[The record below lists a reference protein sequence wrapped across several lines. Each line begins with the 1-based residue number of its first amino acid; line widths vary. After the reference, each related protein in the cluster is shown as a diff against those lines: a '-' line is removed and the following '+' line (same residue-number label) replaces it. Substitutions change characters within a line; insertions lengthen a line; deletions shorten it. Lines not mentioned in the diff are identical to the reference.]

1 MGEGILFTYSKGVLA
16 LDGILPLWKPKG
28 MTSHDCVFKARKL
41 LQTKKIGHTGT
52 LDPDVEGVLPLCI
65 GQATKVVPYLTDTS
79 KTYVAE
85 VTLGTST
92 ETEDKSGEVIAEKQ
106 ITEPISVAAIEKV
119 LQSFLGETEQIPPM
133 YSAVKVG
140 GRKLYEY
147 ARQGQVVERP
157 IRRITIHSIDL
168 HKDSVRVDGSVFGFT
183 VSCSKGTYI
192 RTLCVDI
199 GKALGYPAHM
209 SNLVRTQA
217 GAFSAQ
223 DTVTFAKI
231 EEAMEAGTIEQLLQ
245 PVTKAVDYLPL
256 IEADAE
262 IEQKVRFGQRLPR
275 PAEADLYR
283 VQRGEQLLGIYE
295 THPSY
300 SQLLKPK
307 RVFVSGKAGGTDAND

>member
-1 MGEGILFTYSKGVLA
+1 MNGILA
-16 LDGILPLWKPKG
+16 LWKPKG
-28 MTSHDCVFKARKL
+28 MTSHDCVFKARKI

-65 GQATKVVPYLTDTS
+65 GQATKIVPYLTDTS

-85 VTLGTST
+85 ITLGTAT
-92 ETEDKSGEVIAEKQ
+92 ETEDKSGDVIEEKQ
-106 ITEPISVAAIEKV
+106 VTEAISLQSIEKV
-119 LQSFLGETEQIPPM
+119 LQAFTGEIEQIPPM
-133 YSAVKVG
+133 YSAVKVN

-147 ARQGQVVERP
+147 ARKGEQVERP
-157 IRRITIHSIDL
+157 VRFVTIHDIILD
-168 HKDSVRVDGSVFGFT
+168 KDSVNEYGSVFRFT

-209 SNLVRTQA
+209 SDLERIQA
-217 GAFSAQ
+217 GAFRTQ
-223 DTVTFAKI
+223 DTVTFAKM
-231 EEAMEAGTIEQLLQ
+231 EEAMKDGSMERLLQ
-245 PVTKAVDYLPL
+245 PITKAIEFMPL
-256 IEADAE
+256 IEANEE
-262 IEQKVRFGQRLPR
+262 IELKVRYGQRLKR

-283 VQRGEQLLGIYE
+283 VQKGEQLLGIYE

-300 SQLLKPK
+300 PQLLKPK

>member
-1 MGEGILFTYSKGVLA
+1 MLALNGILA
-16 LDGILPLWKPKG
+16 LWKPKG
-28 MTSHDCVFKARKL
+28 MTSHDCVFKARKI

-85 VTLGTST
+85 ITLGTAT
-92 ETEDKSGEVIAEKQ
+92 ETEDKSGEVIEEKPV
-106 ITEPISVAAIEKV
+106 TEPISLQAIEEV
-119 LQSFLGETEQIPPM
+119 LHAFTGEIEQIPPM
-133 YSAVKVG
+133 YSAVKVN

-147 ARQGQVVERP
+147 ARKGEHVERP
-157 IRRITIHSIDL
+157 VRHVTIHEIVLD
-168 HKDSVRVDGSVFGFT
+168 KASVSEDGSVFRFI

-209 SNLVRTQA
+209 SSLERIQA
-217 GAFSAQ
+217 GAFRTQ
-223 DTVTFAKI
+223 DTVTFAKM
-231 EEAMEAGTIEQLLQ
+231 EEAMEAGIMEQLLQ
-245 PVTKAVDYLPL
+245 PVTKAIEFMPL
-256 IEADAE
+256 IEADEA
-262 IEQKVRFGQRLPR
+262 IELKVRYGQRLSR

-283 VQRGEQLLGIYE
+283 VQKADELLGIYE
-295 THPSY
+295 THPAY
-300 SQLLKPK
+300 PHLLKPK